1 MLTAV
6 AVIKSAA
13 TPLALGL
20 LLAKLLRRSA
30 KAWVLLAAFAAGGLG
45 AFSINSSILRNLPS
59 MLPPGQLH
67 ANTAPQA
74 WLSAFVEAAIPEE
87 LAKGIWVLVFLVGWR
102 QYTRSHG
109 GLIGSLIGLGFAF
122 RENLAFAQTAPEW
135 RVMGAFS
142 HGAWGV
148 ILGSLLERA
157 ICRTRVRVLAV
168 AAAFLPTILL
178 HGLIDGSIF
187 LVEAFEAETGLN
199 PETADPA
206 AVVRPRLLM
215 EMALTLAIDALSIAW
230 AVRWIRQ
237 IRRIP
242 GRVERNDSTVV

>member
-1 MLTAV
+1 MLAAV

-20 LLAKLLRRSA
+20 LLTKLLRRSA
-30 KAWVLLAAFAAGGLG
+30 NPWVLLAAFAAGGLG

-59 MLPPGQLH
+59 MLPSEQIH
-67 ANTAPQA
+67 ATTVQQA

-87 LAKGIWVLVFLVGWR
+87 LAKGIWTLVFLVGWR
-102 QYTRSHG
+102 QYTRTHG
-109 GLIGSLIGLGFAF
+109 GLIGGLIGLGFAL

-135 RVMGAFS
+135 RVMGAVS
-142 HGAWGV
+142 HGAWGI

-157 ICRTRVRVLAV
+157 IGRIRARFPAV

-187 LVEAFEAETGLN
+187 LVEAFESETGLN
-199 PETADPA
+199 PETADTA
-206 AVVRPRLLM
+206 AVASPVLLM

-230 AVRWIRQ
+230 AIRWIRQ

-242 GRVERNDSTVV
+242 GRVERDDSTVV